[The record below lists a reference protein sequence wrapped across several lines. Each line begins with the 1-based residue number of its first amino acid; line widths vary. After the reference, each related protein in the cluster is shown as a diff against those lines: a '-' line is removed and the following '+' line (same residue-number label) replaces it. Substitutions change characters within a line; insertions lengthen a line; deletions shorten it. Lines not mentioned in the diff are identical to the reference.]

1 MGFLSAS
8 CIFVGTFKSMEETEN
23 VVHNYFGKIYL
34 ASAHGYQNQEC
45 FLAENCVLIHLI
57 YAVTL
62 DICGY

>member
-1 MGFLSAS
+1 
-8 CIFVGTFKSMEETEN
+8 MEQTEN
-23 VVHNYFGKIYL
+23 VVHKYFGKIYL

-45 FLAENCVLIHLI
+45 FLAENCVLIRLI